1 VAVTRRFAKFTSPSP
16 SQSLKA
22 PILPANLNQDRLAA
36 ASSPAGFATIATR
49 GSANPYLPSKFHL
62 HLAGRLVALA
72 EGRLEY
78 LIVQCPV
85 QHGKTELAS
94 VWNAAWYL
102 ALHPER
108 SVIVASYSSDF
119 AASRIGLPVRTIME
133 RYAAAYFGEDVKLN
147 PASKSTSR
155 FNLTAGGLFRAAG
168 VDAGIAGRRADLA
181 VIDDPF
187 PGLKEAMSKTY
198 REGVWNWF
206 LYELLPRKAPNA
218 GVVAIQSRWHRDDF
232 IGRLIAHCIAIGARF
247 EVVDLPA
254 IALGPNDEGPFGEQ
268 GPAYT
273 DALGRAPGEALWPEV
288 RPLAFLEK
296 QRKSVGSRV
305 FGALFQGRPVPD
317 GGAYFAREY
326 FRYYELTND
335 GRAISMQCAD
345 GMFRAVPLFS
355 CRVFQLIDPAASTD
369 PDADRFALA
378 TWAIT
383 PLNDLCLLDLV
394 YGRFDAPRQMKVI
407 KAAYLKWP
415 MTRAIGVES
424 VAYQLTLVQ
433 LALATGLPVKKFR
446 ADRSKESRAQIVA
459 TRFEAGGVF
468 FPRAAPWLAEYEEEL
483 LAFPSGEHDDLVDVT
498 SGAGIVLALTGASD
512 TPAGVMIS

>member
-1 VAVTRRFAKFTSPSP
+1 M
-16 SQSLKA
+16 
-22 PILPANLNQDRLAA
+22 
-36 ASSPAGFATIATR
+36 GFATVATR
-49 GSANPYLPSKFHL
+49 DTASPYIPSAFHL
-62 HLAGRLVALA
+62 YLAGRLVALA

-78 LIVQCPV
+78 LIISAPV

-119 AASRIGLPVRTIME
+119 ATTRIGLPVRTILE
-133 RYAAAYFGEDVKLN
+133 RHAPKYFGENIALN
-147 PASKSTSR
+147 RSSKSSSR
-155 FNLTAGGLFRAAG
+155 FNTTEGGLFRAAG

-206 LYELLPRKAPNA
+206 LYELMPRLAPNA
-218 GVVAIQSRWHRDDF
+218 GVVAIQSRWHQDDF
-232 IGRLIAHCIAIGARF
+232 TGRLIKHCVEIGARF

-254 IALGPNDEGPFGEQ
+254 IALGPQDDGPFGEL
-268 GPAYT
+268 GPRYY
-273 DALGRAPGEALWPEV
+273 DVLGRKPGAALWPEV

-296 QRKSVGSRV
+296 QLKSVGKRA
-305 FGALFQGRPVPD
+305 FAALFQGRPIPD

-326 FRYYELTND
+326 FRYFDFASD
-335 GRAISMQCAD
+335 GRALSMLCAD
-345 GMFRAVPLFS
+345 GMHRAVPLFS
-355 CRVFQLIDPAASTD
+355 CRVFALVDPASSTD
-369 PDADRFALA
+369 PSADRFALGV
-378 TWAIT
+378 WAIT
-383 PLNDLCLLDLV
+383 PLNDLCLLDLQF
-394 YGRFDAPRQMKVI
+394 GRFAAPQQMKVL

-415 MTRAIGVES
+415 MIRAIGVES

-433 LALATGLPVKKFR
+433 LAVAQGLPVKPFK
-446 ADRSKESRAQIVA
+446 ADRSKEARAQVVA
-459 TRFEAGGVF
+459 TRFEAGAVF
-468 FPRAAPWLAEYEEEL
+468 FPRGVPWMTEYEDEL
-483 LAFPSGEHDDLVDVT
+483 LSFPSGEHDDLVDVT

-512 TPAGVMIS
+512 TPQGVRIS